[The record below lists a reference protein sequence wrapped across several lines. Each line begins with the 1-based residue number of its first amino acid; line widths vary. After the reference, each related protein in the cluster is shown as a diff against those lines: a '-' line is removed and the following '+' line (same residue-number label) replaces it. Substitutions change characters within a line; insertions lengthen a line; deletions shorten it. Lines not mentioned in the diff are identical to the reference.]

1 MDTMVIV
8 SALAM
13 LIALYNLHES
23 KQITR
28 QIDDLLAENNK
39 QKAELQQLRTLQ
51 STTVKTVDTVI
62 RTIDERVLDK
72 KSSVIN
78 GIKNVF
84 GRK

>member
-13 LIALYNLHES
+13 LIALYNLYES
-23 KQITR
+23 KQITS

-51 STTVKTVDTVI
+51 FTTVKTVDTVI
-62 RTIDERVLDK
+62 KTLDERVLDK